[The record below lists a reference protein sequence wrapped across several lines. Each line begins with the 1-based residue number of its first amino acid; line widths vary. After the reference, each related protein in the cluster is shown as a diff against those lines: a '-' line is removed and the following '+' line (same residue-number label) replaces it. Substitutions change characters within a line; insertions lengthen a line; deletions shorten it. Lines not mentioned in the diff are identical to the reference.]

1 MRAKI
6 TKRVVDG
13 VEARDAT
20 YLIRDTDVKGFVLVL
35 TPAGARS
42 YAVDYRAGSG
52 RGSPKKRRWIRRSAP
67 KMPRRWRRLRNAWR
81 RAWSS
86 ASGP

>member
-6 TKRVVDG
+6 TKRVADG

-20 YLIRDTDVKGFVLVL
+20 YLIRDTDLKGFVLVV
-35 TPAGARS
+35 TRAGAKS

-52 RGSPKKRRWIRRSAP
+52 RGSPKKRLTDPLPENWAVQS
-67 KMPRRWRRLRNAWR
+67 
-81 RAWSS
+81 
-86 ASGP
+86 